1 MYSITEKVKEKLYD
15 SLIEKISKEF
25 NIGES
30 ELRHYLVVEITE
42 PLLVLHLPNDI
53 IKALLIFRDRYE
65 KKVIKFKKILK
76 IFS

>member
-1 MYSITEKVKEKLYD
+1 MSGRITAGSGE
-15 SLIEKISKEF
+15 IGGF

-42 PLLVLHLPNDI
+42 PLLVLDLPNDI